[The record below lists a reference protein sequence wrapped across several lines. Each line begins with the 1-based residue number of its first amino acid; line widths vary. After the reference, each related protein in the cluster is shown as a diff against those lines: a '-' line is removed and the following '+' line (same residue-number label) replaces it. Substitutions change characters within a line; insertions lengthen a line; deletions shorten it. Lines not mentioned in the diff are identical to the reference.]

1 MKKIAESFIGQK
13 VTDAVITV
21 PAYFNAIQKRATK
34 DAGKLVG
41 LNVLRIINKLT
52 SAAIAF
58 KLNNAAINNK
68 YALIF
73 DLGTF
78 DVSILLI
85 NQDDITVIK
94 TKGISHLG
102 GIDFDER
109 LLNLCIK
116 LFKEET
122 NIDLSNNEIAK
133 NKIRKQC
140 EVLKK
145 TLSDANEAYIDIDNI
160 IDGKNLSLEITRIQF
175 EESCEDLFDK
185 CINWMKQLKNQN

>member
-1 MKKIAESFIGQK
+1 MFIIYIYRVQKNIGKIIFQNDMKKITEIFIRK
-13 VTDAVITV
+13 EVKEAVIIVT
-21 PAYFNAIQKRATK
+21 AYFSAFQKRATK

-85 NQDDITVIK
+85 NQDDISVII
-94 TKGISHLG
+94 TKGITHLG

-140 EVLKK
+140 EDLKK
-145 TLSDANEAYIDIDNI
+145 ALFDANEVCTYIDNMVKILYINK
-160 IDGKNLSLEITRIQF
+160 KNGRQ
-175 EESCEDLFDK
+175 
-185 CINWMKQLKNQN
+185 